1 MTDWT
6 KPRIL
11 LVRTLYGPPIVAK
24 EATKELSNVQE
35 FMTTIFL
42 SERVLKKD
50 LRKRLQVLIFV
61 CFASKHFLKVEK
73 CESLNSA
80 QSTLF

>member
-35 FMTTIFL
+35 FMTTIFFYQN
-42 SERVLKKD
+42 E
-50 LRKRLQVLIFV
+50 F
-61 CFASKHFLKVEK
+61 
-73 CESLNSA
+73 
-80 QSTLF
+80 